1 MAFIY
6 ERRQSGKLWCTPA
19 AGVEFQRKQSNQ
31 CKKISKR
38 DDLVYS
44 RHALFSDGCNFSRT
58 STESFNWADR
68 PMTALCH
75 VSPFPLNSFNEWWL
89 KRVCLWVYPVFL
101 SLLVSIDLFLKENE
115 PQGIHSLKTLIDNN
129 GSWSC
134 LCHCLLGCSFAFIFV
149 FQGAKSCSNLFWHTN
164 FCTKAVQHRKKARK
178 FNHRDSC

>member
-44 RHALFSDGCNFSRT
+44 RHALFSDGCNFSRR
-58 STESFNWADR
+58 STESFNWSDR
-68 PMTALCH
+68 PMTACH
-75 VSPFPLNSFNEWWL
+75 VSPFPLNSMSGDSKEF
-89 KRVCLWVYPVFL
+89 VYGYTRSFFHWFL
-101 SLLVSIDLFLKENE
+101 EIRFAHLLLKENK
-115 PQGIHSLKTLIDNN
+115 PWGIQKTLIDNN

-134 LCHCLLGCSFAFIFV
+134 LCHCLLGSSLLFLFFKVPSHVVIF
-149 FQGAKSCSNLFWHTN
+149 FGTLISALKEYSTG
-164 FCTKAVQHRKKARK
+164 KKARK